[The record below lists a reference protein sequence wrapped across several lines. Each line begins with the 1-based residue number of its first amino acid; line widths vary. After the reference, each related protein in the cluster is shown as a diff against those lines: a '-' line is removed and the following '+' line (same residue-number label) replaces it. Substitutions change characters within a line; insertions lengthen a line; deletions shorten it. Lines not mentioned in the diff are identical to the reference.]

1 MDLLRLLAD
10 QRCVICAARGTL
22 LCSACRRQLPWL
34 QGPLCLRCGE
44 PDPHARL
51 RCTLCARLGSSIT
64 TVRSALSHETGG
76 GSIVRAWK
84 DAARA
89 PVAGLAAD
97 CILATV
103 PRPAADYI
111 VPVPAARARAAWRGV
126 DGPAALA
133 SQLGSAWSLPVRND
147 VLERIRDRPQR
158 GLTAA
163 QRRRNVAG
171 SIIHRRAID
180 GRVVLVDDVLTTGAT
195 VRAAAHHLR
204 RAGADRIEVVTFA
217 RVATIT

>member
-1 MDLLRLLAD
+1 MDLIRLLAD
-10 QRCVICAARGTL
+10 QRCVVCAARGTL

-34 QGPLCLRCGE
+34 QGPLCVRCGE

-51 RCTLCARLGSSIT
+51 RCPLCARLGSNIT
-64 TVRSALSHETGG
+64 TVRSALSHEAGG

-84 DAARA
+84 DAART

-97 CILATV
+97 CILAAV
-103 PRPAADYI
+103 PCPVADCI

-126 DGPAALA
+126 DGPVALA
-133 SQLGSAWSLPVRND
+133 GQLGSAWSLPVRSD

-158 GLTAA
+158 GLTAV
-163 QRRRNVAG
+163 QRRRNAAG
-171 SIIHRRAID
+171 SMRHRRAI
-180 GRVVLVDDVLTTGAT
+180 GGHVVLVDDVLTTGAT

-204 RAGADRIEVVTFA
+204 RAGADRVEVVTFA